1 MAAYRVTA
9 IDELPKPK
17 ASEGELLAAGVACD
31 AERLDGVY
39 FEAAGNFDANGLY
52 RRDGAD
58 ADGTPV
64 FKKGSKWLVRA
75 PKKADPDSRCW
86 YCVQADEPAE
96 VAEVAALTP
105 IHERG
110 DKPHKLRDGVP
121 PAQLVRRAPLVQ
133 LQADGDGVP
142 LRQRLRLRLLPGVL
156 GRLRR
161 EAERP
166 TTRRWRKHDA
176 EVAATTKSAEERTWE
191 QLRHNAEAIAL
202 YTSADDGEMP
212 PAAWAPAPLGALPAP
227 TMRALCGEDRRVLK
241 QEEGCVEAFRTA
253 LTLGLPASALAAE
266 GADGDGEKRR
276 WRRRRGGRDQGEGL
290 LRNDAGV
297 ARREG
302 RRQGRRGGGGP
313 RGRRRW
319 RSRTPTA
326 TRSSSSA
333 APTGSST
340 TTSTAR

>member
-1 MAAYRVTA
+1 M
-9 IDELPKPK
+9 
-17 ASEGELLAAGVACD
+17 ACD

-39 FEAAGNFDANGLY
+39 FEAAGSFDANGLY

-105 IHERG
+105 IHSKG
-110 DKPHKLRDGVP
+110 DKPHKLRMEFRQHNSCD
-121 PAQLVRRAPLVQ
+121 VRLSSNCKRTGTAYRCANGCDFDCC
-133 LQADGDGVP
+133 QACWDVF
-142 LRQRLRLRLLPGVL
+142 
-156 GRLRR
+156 
-161 EAERP
+161 AEKQKAHDAAME
-166 TTRRWRKHDA
+166 KHDA

-241 QEEGCVEAFRTA
+241 QEEGCVAAFRTA

-266 GADGDGEKRR
+266 GAEGDGEG
-276 WRRRRGGRDQGEGL
+276 GGRGEG
-290 LRNDAGV
+290 RAGS
-297 ARREG
+297 REG
-302 RRQGRRGGGGP
+302 VL
-313 RGRRRW
+313 
-319 RSRTPTA
+319 
-326 TRSSSSA
+326 
-333 APTGSST
+333 
-340 TTSTAR
+340 